1 MHKNNQI
8 NILQREDFSK
18 KEDLLPEGFRISPF
32 PIRKIKIPK
41 KAKKS
46 ETLLTKTKK
55 SSIIFGLSRREGREK
70 PEKGEKIKKINF
82 FLKKA

>member
-1 MHKNNQI
+1 MFLGFSFQRGTARAKEWRGDPEERKNYG
-8 NILQREDFSK
+8 DVK
-18 KEDLLPEGFRISPF
+18 HC
-32 PIRKIKIPK
+32 RKIKNPK

-46 ETLLTKTKK
+46 ETLLTKGKK

-70 PEKGEKIKKINF
+70 PEKAEKIKKINF